1 MASRQEVYAKFG
13 EAAEAAQLIETELG
27 TFLLIVSGLALNW
40 HVDPDPVT
48 ARRILD
54 DIEGAT
60 LGKVIGS
67 VKTVITIDDGMAE
80 KLSNGLKARN
90 RLFHGFYEKHNFKI
104 DTDEGRDIM
113 MQDLDALH
121 ADLLAAYWLASA
133 MTGSMAEILEK
144 DAAAGGRNRTVN

>member
-1 MASRQEVYAKFG
+1 
-13 EAAEAAQLIETELG
+13 
-27 TFLLIVSGLALNW
+27 
-40 HVDPDPVT
+40 
-48 ARRILD
+48 
-54 DIEGAT
+54 
-60 LGKVIGS
+60 
-67 VKTVITIDDGMAE
+67 
-80 KLSNGLKARN
+80 LSNGLKARN